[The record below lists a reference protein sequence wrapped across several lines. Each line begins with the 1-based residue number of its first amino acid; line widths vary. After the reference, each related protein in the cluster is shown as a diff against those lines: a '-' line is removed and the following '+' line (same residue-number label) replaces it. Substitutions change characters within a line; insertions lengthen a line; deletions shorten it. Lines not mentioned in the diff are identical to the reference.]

1 MRSKLIVLSMSLLVC
16 FFIMSV
22 CFTSAVAAEKKPIVI
37 GHINIMSGA
46 MSVYGISSAAAA
58 QIAVDEINAAGG
70 VLGRPLKVITRDSK
84 LSPETGLREAKD
96 LVLSQDAKFITG
108 VLSSGVALGVAEY
121 ARMAKVPFITSIAMS
136 AKLITKKANRYFF
149 RFDVD
154 TKADFGGPI
163 VDEWFKRWPNA
174 KRVMTIGFD
183 YEGPRSCMKWF
194 ANKFLSY
201 PGTKIVGQLW
211 PPTRTSDYAA
221 YVSKIMSSDIDGLVM
236 CMWAGGEIAF
246 LKQAIPAGL
255 YEKLHVMAPHDGD
268 TETWYNM
275 RKGDI
280 YPKGSIGCARYPYWL
295 FNDERNKR
303 FVKEHEKRTGI
314 PAPSYGA
321 ANEYAII
328 YALKAAFEKAGS
340 VDIEKAIDALEGMKC
355 DTLVGEVLI
364 RACDHQAIL
373 PIYVGEMGFGDG
385 LPYPHIT
392 NGNWYRGVKECG
404 YFTCEE
410 VKVLRAKGKQK

>member
-1 MRSKLIVLSMSLLVC
+1 MKTKSIILSLSILVC
-16 FFIMSV
+16 FLIMTLA
-22 CFTSAVAAEKKPIVI
+22 FTAPAAAKKKPIVI

-58 QIAVDEINAAGG
+58 EMAVDEINAAGG

-84 LSPETGLREAKD
+84 LSPETGLRESKD
-96 LVLSQDAKFITG
+96 LVLSHDAKFITG
-108 VLSSGVALGVAEY
+108 VLSSGVALSVAEY
-121 ARMAKVPFITSIAMS
+121 ARQAKVPFITSIAMS
-136 AKLITKKANRYFF
+136 TKLITKKANRYFF

-163 VDEWFKRWPNA
+163 IDEWFRRWPNA
-174 KRVMTIGFD
+174 KKVITIGFD
-183 YEGPRSCMKWF
+183 YEGPRSCIKW
-194 ANKFLSY
+194 ATNKFLSH
-201 PGTKIVGQLW
+201 PGTKVVNQLW
-211 PPTRTSDYAA
+211 PPTRTSDYAP
-221 YVSKIMSSDIDGLVM
+221 YVAKIMSTDADGLIM
-236 CMWAGGEIAF
+236 SMWAGGEIAF

-255 YEKLHVMAPHDGD
+255 YEKFHVLAPHDGD

-303 FVKEHEKRTGI
+303 FVKEHEKKTGI

-328 YALKAAFEKAGS
+328 YALKAAMEKAGS
-340 VDIEKAIDALEGMKC
+340 VNVEKAIDALEGMKC
-355 DTLVGEVLI
+355 DALVGEALI
-364 RACDHQAIL
+364 RACDHQTIL

-392 NGNWYRGVKECG
+392 NGKWYRGEKACGYLTCKQVKE
-404 YFTCEE
+404 
-410 VKVLRAKGKQK
+410 LREKGE